1 MTNKPLAKHKR
12 TLTSG
17 FISGDEVALCGT
29 WRKTFDTILVR
40 QWASVTCK
48 LCLKLRGKYGG

>member
-1 MTNKPLAKHKR
+1 MSKPLVKHKR

-17 FISGDEVALCGT
+17 FISGDIIALCGST
-29 WRKTFDTILVR
+29 RKTFDPILVR

-48 LCLKLRGKYGG
+48 LCLKLMEKYGR